1 MVLQCRIVSTEL
13 SYLINEFILM
23 TIVYFEVFAVFIFA
37 YGYHYHHHQYY
48 YYYYYYYY
56 LRKLRGPKF
65 LADVPWQKDG
75 MQLMSLLHFST
86 TNEQLVP
93 LLHL

>member
-13 SYLINEFILM
+13 SHLINKFLLM
-23 TIVYFEVFAVFIFA
+23 TIVYFEDSAVFIFA
-37 YGYHYHHHQYY
+37 YDYHYHYHHHQYH
-48 YYYYYYYY
+48 YY

>member
-1 MVLQCRIVSTEL
+1 
-13 SYLINEFILM
+13 M
-23 TIVYFEVFAVFIFA
+23 TIVYFEDSAVFIFA
-37 YGYHYHHHQYY
+37 YDYHYHYHHHQYH
-48 YYYYYYYY
+48 YY